1 MTWSIKPGQVDILY
15 TFPCF
20 WGTMDI
26 KLNNELQLDNYHD
39 YLTHKMHCLAI
50 NRDIQFLFSYLLS
63 SPSRVLYAFTAKSL
77 VLETDGKQKP
87 LCFIIHTN
95 TFILLVF
102 SLLCYTHHISTHQ
115 LPMLSVYKDIFCC
128 KDGKSNKRGEITRDL
143 FIQKLL
149 GKNHSRK

>member
-1 MTWSIKPGQVDILY
+1 MECKGDSN
-15 TFPCF
+15 
-20 WGTMDI
+20 GTI
-26 KLNNELQLDNYHD
+26 TCHTRCTGLQSALSKYPVS
-39 YLTHKMHCLAI
+39 THI
-50 NRDIQFLFSYLLS
+50 YFLSLH
-63 SPSRVLYAFTAKSL
+63 AFTAKSL

-143 FIQKLL
+143 FIYKSISSE
-149 GKNHSRK
+149 KKTHSRK